1 MIVKQYSFPS
11 EQIAKEMILELAQE
25 ENELPFNKITVTES
39 THAIAIL
46 GFQDK
51 YEFDEETQ
59 ESVLVKKAE
68 FYDVD
73 VMWKGRSGYGWS
85 SYEVNPETPN
95 HKFA

>member
-11 EQIAKEMILELAQE
+11 ETIAKEMILELASE

-39 THAIAIL
+39 THGIAVL
-46 GFQDK
+46 GFQHK
-51 YEFDEETQ
+51 YEFNTETQ
-59 ESVLVKKAE
+59 ESILVKEAD

-73 VMWKGRSGYGWS
+73 VMWKSRSGYGWS
-85 SYEVNPETPN
+85 AYEVHPKSPN